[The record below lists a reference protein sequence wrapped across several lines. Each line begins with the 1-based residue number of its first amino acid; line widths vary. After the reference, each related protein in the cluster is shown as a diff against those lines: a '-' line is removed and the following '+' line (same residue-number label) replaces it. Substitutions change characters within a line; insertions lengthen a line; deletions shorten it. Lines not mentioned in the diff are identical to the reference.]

1 MKPFTEGGVANGVNP
16 FSDAETGNESEKRV
30 IEKSLKMQQRELKRI
45 VRSQKSLKN
54 ATKNIIKLMKVH
66 DHTTNWSMVD
76 QSKTASKRGSAAFIQ
91 AQVTTAD
98 PNNFKS

>member
-1 MKPFTEGGVANGVNP
+1 
-16 FSDAETGNESEKRV
+16 
-30 IEKSLKMQQRELKRI
+30 
-45 VRSQKSLKN
+45 
-54 ATKNIIKLMKVH
+54 MKVH

>member
-45 VRSQKSLKN
+45 VRS
-54 ATKNIIKLMKVH
+54 
-66 DHTTNWSMVD
+66 
-76 QSKTASKRGSAAFIQ
+76 
-91 AQVTTAD
+91 
-98 PNNFKS
+98 